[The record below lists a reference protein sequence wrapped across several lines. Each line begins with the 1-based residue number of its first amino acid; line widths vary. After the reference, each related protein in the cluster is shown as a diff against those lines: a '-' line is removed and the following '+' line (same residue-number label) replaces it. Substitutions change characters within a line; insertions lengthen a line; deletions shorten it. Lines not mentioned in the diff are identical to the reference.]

1 MKKFILS
8 LSVCSLALLCSNC
21 SDKDSKVIVEIPDV
35 NFKTYLLDFFDE
47 NNDGNLSLSEAKA
60 IKEINVSG
68 KEIERL
74 DGIEKFAN
82 LESLDCSDNLLDE
95 LELRYNKKL
104 NKLVCTGN
112 KVPLTVYIGMSS
124 PLRNQNVTKPKENE
138 PPQMANIAV
147 KPIDESKCTYD
158 HETTNIYLS
167 FED

>member
-8 LSVCSLALLCSNC
+8 LSVCSLVLLFSNC
-21 SDKDSKVIVEIPDV
+21 SDKDSKVIIEVPDM
-35 NFKTYLLDFFDE
+35 NFKTYLLEKFDK
-47 NNDGNLSLSEAKA
+47 NNDGNLSLSEAKT

-68 KEIERL
+68 REIEHL

-82 LESLDCSDNLLDE
+82 LETLDCSNNLLDE

-112 KVPLTVYIGMSS
+112 NNPLTIYIGMSS
-124 PLRNQNVTKPKENE
+124 PLRNQNIQKPKDNE
-138 PPQMANIAV
+138 PPQTTNMTV
-147 KPIDESKCTYD
+147 KPIDDSKCTYD